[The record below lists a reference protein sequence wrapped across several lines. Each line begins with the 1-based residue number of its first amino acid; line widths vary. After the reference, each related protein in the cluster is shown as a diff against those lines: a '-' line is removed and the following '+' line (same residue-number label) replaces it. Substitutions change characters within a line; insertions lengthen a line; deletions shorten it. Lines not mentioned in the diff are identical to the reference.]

1 MAMNKSGA
9 RGRRAGQSDT
19 KDAIRAAARERFFQ
33 DGYAAVTLRS
43 IASAAGVDV
52 ALVSYWFGSK
62 RGLFAAAMELKI
74 SPADVLDEALAGDD
88 ARIAERVLAALLEV
102 WDTAASGAPLRA
114 AASAAASDPIVGR
127 LVAEMVERELIDRVA
142 ARLDGPDAR
151 DRAAAFCTGT
161 AGLIFLR
168 YILRT
173 EPLASLPAERLVA
186 LLAPA
191 LQTALAMPE

>member
-1 MAMNKSGA
+1 MNKSGT
-9 RGRRAGQSDT
+9 RGRRAGRSDT
-19 KDAIRAAARERFFQ
+19 KDAIRSAARQRFLQ
-33 DGYAAVTLRS
+33 DGYTSVTLRS
-43 IASAAGVDV
+43 IAAAAGVDV

-62 RGLFAAAMELKI
+62 RDLFAAAMELKI
-74 SPADVLDEALAGDD
+74 SPADVLDEALTGDD
-88 ARIAERVLAALLEV
+88 ARIAERVLAVLLSV
-102 WDTAASGAPLRA
+102 WDDAGSGAPLRA

-142 ARLDGPDAR
+142 AHLGGPTAR

-173 EPLASLPAERLVA
+173 EPLASMPADRLVA

-191 LQTALAMPE
+191 LQTALAIPE